1 MDLVTET
8 FHFPG
13 DIKSV
18 FIFSFFFEGPGTT
31 EGMGFRICTPL
42 YTVIDASLK
51 KQSVI

>member
-18 FIFSFFFEGPGTT
+18 FIFSFLRAGDNRRDGNQNMHSFT
-31 EGMGFRICTPL
+31 E
-42 YTVIDASLK
+42 IDASLK